1 MQIIKK
7 HDKSADIIFQIGL
20 LIHLFVMVVGYGEW
34 SIPYQG
40 RLLQI
45 AFGLFAS
52 KILMTYYSKKEW
64 VILLAVGVL
73 GVVSYLFTRDE
84 YVLSVMVMI
93 FAAKSTDMR
102 QICKRILIVASVAT
116 MVIAVLSLFGIGGI
130 PVDVRD
136 YGRGA
141 IEARW
146 CLGFGHAN
154 NFHGTLLYLLVLV
167 VYLYFERITWV
178 HYLILTGCNILIYQL
193 TVSKAGLLVVQM
205 VIGAAFLLRYKKV
218 LEEKSWIYFLGFLGT
233 IALYVISIISVS
245 VEWTKSS
252 LLVLLDRLLTGRI
265 NLAYQHAHISTWKIL
280 ESAGELGVV
289 DNGFVAMFF
298 NYGYIVGITFM
309 LFFLLLLYASWRRK
323 SGILLIII
331 ITSVLYTFMESTYM
345 TNPTYLLSN
354 LSYIVAMLLLSD
366 KKEQINESGKLEN

>member
-1 MQIIKK
+1 MQIIKN
-7 HDKSADIIFQIGL
+7 HDKSANLIFQIGI

-40 RLLQI
+40 RLIQI
-45 AFGLFAS
+45 AFGLFAI

-64 VILLAVGVL
+64 GIILAVGVL

-84 YVLSVMVMI
+84 YVLSVLVLI

-102 QICKRILIVASVAT
+102 QICKRILSVASVAT
-116 MVIAVLSLFGIGGI
+116 VVIAVLSLFGIGGI

-167 VYLYFERITWV
+167 VYLYFEKITWV
-178 HYLILTGCNILIYQL
+178 HYLIFTVCNLLTYRL

-205 VIGAAFLLRYKKV
+205 VIVAAFLLHYKKV
-218 LEEKSWIYFLGFLGT
+218 LEEKIWIYLLGVLGT

-245 VEWTKSS
+245 IEWTKIP

-298 NYGYIVGITFM
+298 NYGYIVGIAFI

-323 SGILLIII
+323 SGILFIII
-331 ITSVLYTFMESTYM
+331 ITSVLYTFMEATYM

-366 KKEQINESGKLEN
+366 KKEQENEPGKLKN

>member
-1 MQIIKK
+1 MQIIKN
-7 HDKSADIIFQIGL
+7 HDKAANLIFQIGIW
-20 LIHLFVMVVGYGEW
+20 IHLFVMVVGYGEW

-45 AFGLFAS
+45 AFGLFAI

-64 VILLAVGVL
+64 GILLAVGAL
-73 GVVSYLFTRDE
+73 GVVSYLSTKDE
-84 YVLSVMVMI
+84 YVLSVLVMI
-93 FAAKSTDMR
+93 FAAKSMDMR
-102 QICKRILIVASVAT
+102 QICKRILAIAAIAT
-116 MVIAVLSLFGIGGI
+116 MVIAVLSLFGVGGI

-154 NFHGTLLYLLVLV
+154 NFHGTLLYLLVLA
-167 VYLYFERITWV
+167 VYLYFEKITWV
-178 HYLILTGCNILIYQL
+178 HYLIFTGCNLLIYRL
-193 TVSKAGLLVVQM
+193 TVSKAGLLVVQI
-205 VIGAAFLLRYKKV
+205 VIVAAFLLRYKKV
-218 LEEKSWIYFLGFLGT
+218 LEEKIWIYLLGVLGT

-265 NLAYQHAHISTWKIL
+265 NLAYQHAHISTWKAL
-280 ESAGELGVV
+280 ESAGELGIV

-298 NYGYIVGITFM
+298 NYGYIVGIVF
-309 LFFLLLLYASWRRK
+309 LCFQVFLLYMSWQRK
-323 SGILLIII
+323 NSIFFIMVV
-331 ITSVLYTFMESTYM
+331 TSVLYTFMEATYM
-345 TNPTYLLSN
+345 TNTTYLLSN

-366 KKEQINESGKLEN
+366 KKEQKHESGKLKN